1 VVYEREISRRHFL
14 VLAAGSIVVVSC
26 GGNEEAQESGG
37 GGQPKGFD
45 VSGTPTKYRE
55 APMLAERVKAG
66 DLPPVEERL
75 PKEPHVVQPG
85 ELISTDFVPMR
96 PGKYGGELRL
106 GQESPAGDPIIF
118 VALDEAL
125 IWAPSGFDFAKGAK
139 GNVVKDWEANSDN
152 TAFTFTMREGL
163 RWSDGE
169 PVTMED
175 VRFAFEDV
183 LYNEEITPDF
193 PTYLRGNYNP
203 AAAPAKLD
211 VVDDWTFRLVFDRPY
226 GAFPAQLGIAEWRG
240 YGGIIKPKHYLKQ
253 FHKKYASAAKL
264 QNEAREMALPE
275 GEDQWFNL
283 FNAKQLTEWMW
294 NATTEAALGHPTLM
308 PWILKQVDSSSF
320 TYERNPYYFKVDPN
334 GSQLPYMD
342 GIRSELVQDKEALTA
357 RTLTGEFDYLG
368 ERASVRQLSLIKE
381 KAERGEGKLSVP
393 KGHTIPTTVFLNMT
407 YEDDNWRQVVRDLR
421 FRQALSLAI
430 NRQEIVDSFYLGEFA
445 KVPELSNPNE
455 YDVDKANQILD
466 DMGMDQKDDQGFR
479 LGPNGERFRIP
490 FDIAD
495 HTENHIPTGE
505 LIAEYWN
512 EIGIFTSVK
521 QMDVTV
527 FGERLA
533 DNQIWATLIWV
544 HQPVWGSGGFPDYL
558 PEDGWGPLW
567 TEWFDTQG
575 ESGEEPPD
583 GVKQLY
589 DYHIE
594 LLTVDSGSEQNEVAL
609 NKILKSH
616 RDNIWIF
623 QVAEHPYY
631 PTFFSNRIGNV
642 PQGVKQDTYG
652 IITSFSM
659 EQWFINE

>member
-1 VVYEREISRRHFL
+1 VVYERKITRRRFIAL
-14 VLAAGSIVVVSC
+14 TAGSVVAVSC
-26 GGNEEAQESGG
+26 GSSQEAQESGG
-37 GGQPKGFD
+37 GAKPEGFD

-66 DLPPVEERL
+66 ELPPVEERL

-85 ELISTDFVPMR
+85 ELISTDFVPMV
-96 PGKYGGELRL
+96 PGEYGGELRL

-118 VALDEAL
+118 VGMDEAL
-125 IWAPSGFDFAKGAK
+125 IWAPSGFEFAQGTK
-139 GNVVKDWEANSDN
+139 GNVVKDWEANGRN
-152 TAFTFTMREGL
+152 TAFTFHMREGL

-193 PTYLRGNYNP
+193 PLYLKGNANS
-203 AAAPAKLD
+203 AAAPAKLE

-240 YGGIIKPKHYLKQ
+240 YGGIIKPKHYLEQ
-253 FHKKYASAAKL
+253 FHKEYASAAQLREK
-264 QNEAREMALPE
+264 AREAALPE

-283 FNAKQLTEWMW
+283 FNAMQLTEWMW
-294 NATTEAALGHPTLM
+294 NATTEAGMGHPTLM

-342 GIRSELVQDKEALTA
+342 GILSELVQDKQALTA

-368 ERASVRQLSLIKE
+368 ERASVRQLSLINE

-407 YEDDNWRQVVRDLR
+407 YEDDNWREVVRDLR

-430 NRQEIVDSFYLGEFA
+430 NRQDIVDNFYLGEFA

-455 YDVDKANQILD
+455 HDVDKANQILD
-466 DMGMDQKDDQGFR
+466 DMGLEQKDDEGFR

-490 FDIAD
+490 IDVAD
-495 HTENHIPTGE
+495 HTENHIPTAE

-512 EIGIFTSVK
+512 EVGIFTSVK

-527 FGERLA
+527 FDERLA
-533 DNQIWATLIWV
+533 DNQIWSTLIWV

-567 TEWFDTQG
+567 TEWFLSQG
-575 ESGEEPPD
+575 EGGEEPPD
-583 GVKQLY
+583 EVKKLY

-594 LLTVDSGSEQNEVAL
+594 LLTVDSGSEQNQAAL
-609 NKILKSH
+609 DKILKSH
-616 RDNIWIF
+616 RDNIWNF
-623 QVAEHPYY
+623 QVAEEPYY
-631 PTFFSNRIGNV
+631 PTFFSNRLGNV

-659 EQWFINE
+659 EQWFIKE

>member
-1 VVYEREISRRHFL
+1 MYEREISRRRFL
-14 VLAAGSIVVVSC
+14 VLAAGSMVVVSC

-37 GGQPKGFD
+37 GGQPEGFD

-55 APMLAERVKAG
+55 APMLTERVKAG

-85 ELISTDFVPMR
+85 ELISTDFVPMQ

-118 VALDEAL
+118 VGLDEAL
-125 IWAPSGFDFAKGAK
+125 IWAPSGFDFAQGAK
-139 GNVVKDWEANSDN
+139 GNVVKDWEANGDN

-163 RWSDGE
+163 RWSDGV

-193 PTYLRGNYNP
+193 PAYLRGNANS
-203 AAAPAKLD
+203 AAAPAKLE

-264 QNEAREMALPE
+264 QEEARAMALPE

-294 NATTEAALGHPTLM
+294 NATTEAAMGHPTLM
-308 PWILKQVDSSSF
+308 PWILKQVDSSTF

-342 GIRSELVQDKEALTA
+342 GIRSELVQDKQALTA

-368 ERASVRQLSLIKE
+368 ERASVRQLSLINE

-430 NRQEIVDSFYLGEFA
+430 NRKEIVDAFYLGEFA

-466 DMGMDQKDDQGFR
+466 DMGMDKKDDEGFR

-490 FDIAD
+490 FDVAD
-495 HTENHIPTGE
+495 HTENHIPTAE
-505 LIAEYWN
+505 LIAEFWN
-512 EIGIFTSVK
+512 KVGIFTSVK

-567 TEWFDTQG
+567 TEWFETQG

-594 LLTVDSGSEQNEVAL
+594 LLTVDSGSEQNKEAL
-609 NKILKSH
+609 DKILKSH
-616 RDNIWIF
+616 RENIWNF
-623 QVAEHPYY
+623 QVAEQPYY
-631 PTFFSNRIGNV
+631 PTFFSNRLGNV

-659 EQWFINE
+659 EQWFIDE